1 MKKIAL
7 TLLALTVAAAT
18 ASADDLI
25 KNAIKKNFKPEDAI
39 TKKASK
45 GEASD
50 AELAELLKCVEA
62 IAAAKPS
69 KGAATSWEA
78 KTGALVAA
86 VKKVQAKDPAG
97 ASELKKALNCK
108 ACHDVHKG
116 K

>member
-1 MKKIAL
+1 MKKLAL

-25 KNAIKKNFKPEDAI
+25 KNAMKKNFKPEDAI
-39 TKKASK
+39 SKKASK

-62 IAAAKPS
+62 IAAAKPPQ
-69 KGAATSWEA
+69 GAATSWEA

-86 VKKVQAKDPAG
+86 VKKVQAKDASG

-108 ACHDVHKG
+108 ACHDVHKA